1 MPYAAPSTET
11 ADVMIKSF
19 VDLKTEHQ
27 KLGKSKSTDR
37 AHHEKLHRLAKDLD
51 SKGQKVSG
59 VLAKLIAQA
68 RTEHGKLL
76 AVLDRLVEQ
85 ALSVRKM
92 AEAKSDRLATDAGH
106 AQRYEIVKEVY
117 GLAQTATRLKEQ
129 ATKEHKACNEAVMV
143 ARTFEPEGLDES
155 YRKPFVQGRSAL
167 FAEIKKAEIK
177 LDKIAQL
184 AELCDELYEKAD
196 EALTRRTTDEEL
208 AKDDVKVLAEKVG
221 AWLADARIDA
231 GRAIAKLKTIQ
242 DTAAAR
248 KIGAHDAAT
257 CRLLVHDCKAF
268 LEKAIGNQ
276 ELASKIR
283 DKAERQYPSLA
294 RDERIEL
301 RNKLLEWAD
310 VIKHL
315 KRTFEAGAKALMDI
329 HQRAR
334 A

>member
-19 VDLKTEHQ
+19 VALKTEHQ

-37 AHHEKLHRLAKDLD
+37 AHHEKLRSLAKDLD
-51 SKGQKVSG
+51 SKGQKISG

-76 AVLDRLVEQ
+76 AALDGLVEQ
-85 ALSVRKM
+85 ALSARKM
-92 AEAKSDRLATDAGH
+92 AEAKSGRLATEAGH

-117 GLAQTATRLKEQ
+117 RLAQAATRLKEQ
-129 ATKEHKACNEAVMV
+129 ATKENKACNEAIMV

-155 YRKPFVQGRSAL
+155 YRKPFAQGRSAL

-184 AELCDELYEKAD
+184 AELCDEGYAKAD
-196 EALTRRTTDEEL
+196 EALTQQTRDEEV
-208 AKDDVKVLAEKVG
+208 AKDDVKVLAQKVG
-221 AWLADARIDA
+221 AWLADARMDA

-242 DTAAAR
+242 DKAAAR
-248 KIGAHDAAT
+248 KIGAHDAAA

-283 DKAERQYPSLA
+283 DRAERQYPNLA

-315 KRTFEAGAKALMDI
+315 KRTFEAGAKALIDI
-329 HQRAR
+329 HRRAQ